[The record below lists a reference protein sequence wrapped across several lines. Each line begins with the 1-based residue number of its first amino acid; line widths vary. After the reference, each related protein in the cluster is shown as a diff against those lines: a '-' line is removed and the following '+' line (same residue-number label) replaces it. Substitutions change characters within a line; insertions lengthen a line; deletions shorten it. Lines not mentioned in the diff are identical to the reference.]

1 MQSQEQS
8 QVTTQPATQPSLLS
22 TTSRR
27 DYAPQPQPLPDDVRA
42 WEHEMETQED
52 DLIASARAC
61 MESREFLRAV
71 HVLHECKSSKARFLS
86 LYNQFM
92 VCRSH
97 DCAFA
102 LPLIWFYL

>member
-1 MQSQEQS
+1 MQSQASEQS
-8 QVTTQPATQPSLLS
+8 QVTTQPATQPSLLP
-22 TTSRR
+22 TSRR

-42 WEHEMETQED
+42 REHEMETQED

-92 VCRSH
+92 VCLSL
-97 DCAFA
+97 DCASA
-102 LPLIWFYL
+102 HVL